1 MMLAP
6 DSWTAGGTMR
16 HDGGL
21 VIALGAALALAV
33 AIYNYLSPVAFLAP
47 QASVAGTPGA
57 ALVVFSTAVLAA
69 AGLILGGRTGSRALV
84 GFLMVG
90 ALVAILGTGLAAW
103 LLESP
108 AILALMGLCSVG
120 WILRALQRR
129 PSVA

>member
-1 MMLAP
+1 
-6 DSWTAGGTMR
+6 MR